1 MLKIF
6 KTNLFF
12 FVFLFLV
19 VLVLYGKSV
28 NFGTTNFDDDTFV
41 LRKNKY
47 IANLKNFPNFFLTDC
62 YLGKQTQ
69 YYRPIL
75 SVSFAI
81 EHFLFKANLKGFHIT
96 NILLYIF
103 ALFIIFIFLSKLKFN
118 KNILKFLILLFAVHP
133 VLSSVPV
140 WIPARND
147 TLLTIFFLSSL
158 INFINYIKTNKTKFL
173 IFHFLFFFLSLFSK
187 ETTVLLIIIYP
198 LLIYCFNL
206 KATKKQIKNNLFF
219 VVPLLIIYFI
229 LRHFAVRSIDIFLYF
244 NNCLYYIKTVAFG
257 VMLYIEKIV
266 YPTNMQILLFNLTPT
281 LQTCVI
287 NVFVFIIVLY
297 FYLKR
302 IIDRK
307 ILIFAMLFSL
317 LAILPTFIQEE
328 YAFFTHRLIIS
339 LPGIIIISASLI
351 EKVTTKYPVIKLY
364 LGVSFIFVFLLFSFC
379 SFTNIDKYKDSLT
392 YWSQAYKD
400 APDYNVVCDAL
411 AKEYNTTKQFDRAID
426 LSLKAINLKNSFNN
440 YLTYAIILFD
450 KGEYEKSKDVFL
462 QLSENDD
469 KNLLIFK
476 YLSNIYLI
484 EKNVEKAVECAKK
497 GIECADNIDSTI
509 EALENFAMICSVSN
523 NFHKA
528 IPIVL
533 RLLTFDKNNARYYNL
548 LSLLYED
555 IRNYDDAVINIEK
568 ALTLEPDNDEY
579 QKQLK
584 HLEEEILTKH
594 R

>member
-6 KTNLFF
+6 KKNIFFLLILFIVS
-12 FVFLFLV
+12 FVV
-19 VLVLYGKSV
+19 YGKAITF
-28 NFGTTNFDDDTFV
+28 NITNFDDDTFI
-41 LRKNKY
+41 LRKSKY
-47 IANLKNFPNFFLTDC
+47 ISSLKNFPRFFLTDC
-62 YLGKQTQ
+62 YLGNQTQ

-75 SVSFAI
+75 TISFAV
-81 EHFLFKANLKGFHIT
+81 EHLIFGTNLKVFHTT

-103 ALFIIFIFLSKLKFN
+103 ALFIIFVFLSKLNFN
-118 KNILKFLILLFAVHP
+118 KDILKFLILLFAIHP

-147 TLLTIFFLSSL
+147 TLLTIFLLSSL
-158 INFINYIKTNKTKFL
+158 INFVNYIKTNKTKFL

-229 LRHFAVRSIDIFLYF
+229 LRHFAVRSIDVFLYF
-244 NNCLYYIKTVAFG
+244 NNFLYYIKTIVLG
-257 VMLYIEKIV
+257 IMLYIEKIV

-287 NVFVFIIVLY
+287 NVFVFITVLY

-307 ILIFAMLFSL
+307 ILIFAILFSL

-339 LPGIIIISASLI
+339 LTGIIIILTAFFEKITKTCSKIKIYLI
-351 EKVTTKYPVIKLY
+351 
-364 LGVSFIFVFLLFSFC
+364 VSFVFVFLLFSFC

-392 YWSQAYKD
+392 YWFQAYKD
-400 APDYNVVCDAL
+400 APNYNVVCDAL

-462 QLSENDD
+462 QLLENDA
-469 KNLLIFK
+469 KNFLIFK
-476 YLSNIYLI
+476 YLSNIFLI
-484 EKNVEKAVECAKK
+484 EKDSKNAIEYAKK
-497 GIECADNIDSTI
+497 
-509 EALENFAMICSVSN
+509 ALEFVDGIDNKIIGLENLAKIYSVSN
-523 NFHKA
+523 DFQQA
-528 IPIVL
+528 INIML
-533 RLLTFDKNNARYYNL
+533 DLLNLDKTNSNYYNL
-548 LSLLYED
+548 LSLLYKD
-555 IRNYDDAVINIEK
+555 LNDYNNAILYINK
-568 ALTLEPDNDEY
+568 ALEIEPNNEEY
-579 QKQLK
+579 LK
-584 HLEEEILTKH
+584 HLKKFELKTSTEN